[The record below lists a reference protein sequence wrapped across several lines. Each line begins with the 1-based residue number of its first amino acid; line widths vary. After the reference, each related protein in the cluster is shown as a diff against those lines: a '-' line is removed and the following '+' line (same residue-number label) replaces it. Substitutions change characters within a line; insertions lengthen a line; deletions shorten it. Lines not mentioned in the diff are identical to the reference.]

1 MSIELKTKR
10 YFLFDLDGTL
20 VDSSLSHE
28 KAYIRALSDN
38 YPDLASAFWYE
49 NWKGYKTLE
58 VFKALG
64 VSDDKAACLLTEAKQ
79 RYYLDEIDAGA
90 VKSIPFAADVLQTLR
105 NLGCRCF
112 LVTSASRR
120 SAQAI
125 LKHLSLDGFFD
136 LIVTGDEVQS
146 AKPAPDCYLRCIHDA
161 KIATEFSVAVEDAR
175 AGVASA
181 RSAGLSVIA
190 VNNEA
195 LRDEDGYM
203 EDLLQLQAALTKLLT
218 NNLAS

>member
-1 MSIELKTKR
+1 M
-10 YFLFDLDGTL
+10 
-20 VDSSLSHE
+20 
-28 KAYIRALSDN
+28 
-38 YPDLASAFWYE
+38 
-49 NWKGYKTLE
+49 
-58 VFKALG
+58 
-64 VSDDKAACLLTEAKQ
+64 TEAKQ
-79 RYYLDEIDAGA
+79 RCYLDEIDAGA

-161 KIATEFSVAVEDAR
+161 KIATEFSVGRREDAR

-218 NNLAS
+218 NNLASWKICAVVPAAGRGSRLGMDVP